1 MSDPLL
7 DPRFS
12 KEGCGGRGG
21 VRAAA
26 SDECHRVWDTTK
38 CNTAVLVVTS
48 RHERQTISHVYTLY
62 M

>member
-1 MSDPLL
+1 MILVVP
-7 DPRFS
+7 
-12 KEGCGGRGG
+12 KKVVGGGGG

-26 SDECHRVWDTTK
+26 SMECHRVWDTTK

-48 RHERQTISHVYTLY
+48 RHERQMISHVYTLY